1 MATVAARGKQVP
13 HHTSPCT
20 AVPYIPVSSYRDEDE
35 GLDFGSSGNTGAYFA
50 KKGVAK
56 AIKSDYAKKK
66 IKNVLRTNIWIK
78 LWTVSHQIYP
88 KN

>member
-35 GLDFGSSGNTGAYFA
+35 GLDFGSLLR
-50 KKGVAK
+50 VAMLILCLIEHLVVGLLSLSRPSQLIILT
-56 AIKSDYAKKK
+56 AGLATTILP
-66 IKNVLRTNIWIK
+66 NQT
-78 LWTVSHQIYP
+78 
-88 KN
+88 